1 MFRSRSASKPQVSKV
16 LFKEELLIPF
26 IKLLAHFVKI
36 DINFILKKINELCQI
51 KDEGSIIIE
60 DYYHPTAFYQFQ

>member
-1 MFRSRSASKPQVSKV
+1 
-16 LFKEELLIPF
+16 
-26 IKLLAHFVKI
+26 VKI

-60 DYYHPTAFYQFQ
+60 DYYHPTAFCIESFIKPENYKKKVFTKV